1 MDNVPEEMPIGLG
14 FAFLK
19 GSLAYLNDT
28 LNEGDPE
35 NVHHARVMLDSAMK
49 AFQAA
54 SEKSEGRV
62 SLHIEKQLEKLGE
75 GLIEDSHTMLDIAS
89 SWLSSEVKLV

>member
-1 MDNVPEEMPIGLG
+1 MANVPEEIPIGLG

-19 GSLAYLNDT
+19 GSLAHLSDT
-28 LNEGDPE
+28 LDDGDLE
-35 NVHHARVMLDSAMK
+35 NVHHARVMLASAMK

-54 SEKSEGRV
+54 VEKSEGGF
-62 SLHIEKQLEKLGE
+62 IEKQLEKLGE

>member
-1 MDNVPEEMPIGLG
+1 LDNVPEEMPIGLG

-28 LNEGDPE
+28 LNDGDPE

-54 SEKSEGRV
+54 TVGNC
-62 SLHIEKQLEKLGE
+62 SLPIERQLEKLGE
-75 GLIEDSHTMLDIAS
+75 GLIEDSHAMLDIAS

>member
-28 LNEGDPE
+28 LNDGDTE

-54 SEKSEGRV
+54 IEKSEGRV
-62 SLHIEKQLEKLGE
+62 SLHIKKQLEKLGE
-75 GLIEDSHTMLDIAS
+75 GLMEDSHTMLDIAS